1 ITFSDNWGDSDESIS
16 RSLGAGTYYVRVY
29 PYRTTGYDTRY
40 RLELTATPTGI
51 GDIANPVFNMGV
63 LSGTQTFTDFVGSAD
78 SSDYY
83 RFTLNEVKDF
93 SLTLGGMTDNANVGL
108 YLAEEQVDG

>member
-1 ITFSDNWGDSDESIS
+1 MAEGRIAAAGGPGPVAPPPPPPPPPAPAPVSEPGSTPETAAD
-16 RSLGAGTYYVRVY
+16 LG
-29 PYRTTGYDTRY
+29 
-40 RLELTATPTGI
+40 I
-51 GDIANPVFNMGV
+51 F
-63 LSGTQTFTDFVGSAD
+63 SGTRTFDNFVGSAD
-78 SSDYY
+78 SNDYY